1 MQYAKGLRLVRVLI
15 YIFTCALVF
24 VSVFET
30 AGFGQSQSGRA
41 QNLTPTQQLARDIY
55 KELIEINTTDTPA
68 GNVTTA
74 AEAMAARFRKAG
86 FPEADIKVLGPVANK
101 GNLVVR
107 FRGRGQGKPILFIGH
122 LDVVQALRQDWSM
135 DPFKL
140 NEVDGYFYGRGTLDI
155 KDGDAILVTNFI
167 RLKQEG
173 WTPSRDLIL
182 ALTADEE
189 GGQYNGADW
198 LAKNHRDLIDAEY
211 CLNTDAGGFES
222 KAGKRFLVGIQTS
235 EKNYVDFRLEVK
247 SSGGHS
253 SRPVRDNAIY
263 HLSAGLG
270 RLANFDFPVEL
281 NETTRGYFERSASL
295 QDQQTAASFR
305 AIAQDRRKDRRK
317 DPRDA
322 GAAKQLSQQSAY
334 FNALLRTTCVATRLE
349 GGHANNALP
358 QTAAANVNCRMLPND
373 SLQQVQSTLKKVLA
387 DDRIAVSVV
396 GEAIPAPAS
405 PIDPVIMKRV
415 EELATRLYGGLPVV
429 PIMDAG
435 ASDSKYLRIAGI
447 PTYGVPG
454 MFTDVDDD
462 RAHGKD
468 ERLRVKDFYDGVDFY
483 YEFIKS
489 LASQ

>member
-1 MQYAKGLRLVRVLI
+1 MHNAK
-15 YIFTCALVF
+15 YIFLSSLLVF
-24 VSVFET
+24 ACSVP
-30 AGFGQSQSGRA
+30 A
-41 QNLTPTQQLARDIY
+41 QQTSPNLTPTQQLARDILQ
-55 KELIEINTTDTPA
+55 ELVEINTTDTPE

-86 FPEADIKVLGPVANK
+86 FPETDIKVLGPVPNK

-107 FRGRGQGKPILFIGH
+107 LRGRGQGKPILFIGH

-140 NEVDGYFYGRGTLDI
+140 NEMDGYFYGRGTIDI
-155 KDGDAILVTNFI
+155 KDGDAILAANFI
-167 RLKQEG
+167 RLKQES
-173 WTPSRDLIL
+173 WTPARDLIL

-189 GGQYNGADW
+189 GGNYNGADW

-222 KAGKRFLVGIQTS
+222 KAGKRFLIGMQTS
-235 EKNYVDFRLEVK
+235 EKNYVDFHLEVK

-253 SRPVRDNAIY
+253 SRPVPDNAIY
-263 HLSAGLG
+263 HLTGGLN
-270 RLANFDFPVEL
+270 RLANYNFPVDL
-281 NETTRGYFERSASL
+281 NETTRGFFERSAPL
-295 QDQQTAASFR
+295 QDAETAATFR
-305 AIAQDRRKDRRK
+305 AIALNPKD
-317 DPRDA
+317 A
-322 GAAKQLSQQSAY
+322 VAARQLAQQSAY

-349 GGHANNALP
+349 AGHANNALP
-358 QTAAANVNCRMLPND
+358 QTATANVNCRMLPND
-373 SLQQVQSTLKKVLA
+373 SLESVQAALKRVLA
-387 DDRIAVSVV
+387 DDRIAVSIV

-405 PIDPVIMKRV
+405 PINPTIMKKL
-415 EELATRLYGGLPVV
+415 EDFSAKLYGGLPVV
-429 PIMDAG
+429 PVMDAG

-483 YEFIKS
+483 YAFMKS
-489 LASQ
+489 LAQD